1 MLTISLKYFAILR
14 EQLGASDAMLDVP
27 DGTTAGDI
35 YPLVT
40 RDHPRLAGLERS
52 IMLMVNEEYVA
63 PDRPLRDGDE
73 VAFIPPVSG
82 GDHQGAKLFR
92 VTTEELD
99 PRDVEALV
107 AANDAGAIVTFT
119 GTVRDNA
126 RGRDVTALDYEAY
139 ASAAE
144 KMLARI
150 GTEIVDQWPD
160 VRTAIAHRTG
170 YLTPGTAS
178 VVIACSSAHR
188 AAAFAAASFAIERI
202 KEIVPVWKK
211 EHYGDGSVW
220 IGSEAEYQRE
230 FREVPGGSEVL
241 ADDSA
246 RQV

>member
-14 EQLGASDAMLDVP
+14 EQLGVSEATLDVP
-27 DGTTAGDI
+27 EGTTAGDI
-35 YPLVT
+35 YALVT
-40 RDHPRLAGLERS
+40 KDHPRLAGLERS
-52 IMLMVNEEYVA
+52 IMLMVNEEYVS
-63 PDRPLRDGDE
+63 PDRPLRAGDE

-82 GDHQGAKLFR
+82 GDHPGAKLFR

-99 PRDVEALV
+99 PREVEALV
-107 AANDAGAIVTFT
+107 AANDAGAIATFT

-139 ASAAE
+139 TSAAE

-170 YLTPGTAS
+170 HLTPGAAS

-188 AAAFAAASFAIERI
+188 AAAFAAAAFAIERI

-211 EHYGDGSVW
+211 EHYADGSVW

-230 FREVPGGSEVL
+230 LREVPGGSGFS
-241 ADDSA
+241 ADVSE
-246 RQV
+246 RQM